1 METKFK
7 ISKPDY
13 VNKTFRMPKE
23 LVENISVAANT
34 AGVSVNEF
42 MIQAAQFA
50 LDNLETDDKNAK

>member
-7 ISKPDY
+7 ISKPNY